1 MNITSL
7 FAIATALTTVKK
19 RVKYL
24 LADYDTVG
32 GERTL
37 LLLCELFV
45 ATMICS
51 ESLSEVLKDDK
62 GYISTNV
69 YGDQEK
75 LKVLY
80 SNLLDA
86 AAIEKELSELVSVR
100 LH

>member
-1 MNITSL
+1 M
-7 FAIATALTTVKK
+7 
-19 RVKYL
+19 
-24 LADYDTVG
+24 
-32 GERTL
+32 
-37 LLLCELFV
+37 
-45 ATMICS
+45 MICS
-51 ESLSEVLKDDK
+51 ENLSEILKDDK

-86 AAIEKELSELVSVR
+86 AAIEKELSQLVSVR

>member
-24 LADYDTVG
+24 LADYNTVG

-45 ATMICS
+45 AMMICS
-51 ESLSEVLKDDK
+51 ENLSEILKDDK

-86 AAIEKELSELVSVR
+86 AAIEKELSQLVSVR

>member
-51 ESLSEVLKDDK
+51 ESLSEILKDDK

-86 AAIEKELSELVSVR
+86 AAIEKELSRLVSVR